1 MYDYITGVVTAIY
14 PTYVVLD
21 NQGLGFQIF
30 VANPFRWQQQLQQTC
45 TLYVHQVV
53 REDAHLLY
61 GFGTREEKNLFL
73 KLIGVSGIGPKSA
86 LSILATDD
94 HDGFLDAVSQANT
107 AYLMKFPGVGKKT
120 AAQIVLD
127 LRDKVTV
134 DPSVDAA
141 RLTGGRAQTQHNQII
156 EETRAA
162 LLGLGYAEREL
173 KKVLGQLN
181 QTDWTS
187 TEEALRQAFKLLL
200 N

>member
-73 KLIGVSGIGPKSA
+73 KLIGVSGS
-86 LSILATDD
+86 
-94 HDGFLDAVSQANT
+94 N
-107 AYLMKFPGVGKKT
+107 
-120 AAQIVLD
+120 
-127 LRDKVTV
+127 
-134 DPSVDAA
+134 
-141 RLTGGRAQTQHNQII
+141 
-156 EETRAA
+156 
-162 LLGLGYAEREL
+162 
-173 KKVLGQLN
+173 
-181 QTDWTS
+181 
-187 TEEALRQAFKLLL
+187 
-200 N
+200 

>member
-1 MYDYITGVVTAIY
+1 
-14 PTYVVLD
+14 
-21 NQGLGFQIF
+21 
-30 VANPFRWQQQLQQTC
+30 
-45 TLYVHQVV
+45 
-53 REDAHLLY
+53 
-61 GFGTREEKNLFL
+61 
-73 KLIGVSGIGPKSA
+73 
-86 LSILATDD
+86 
-94 HDGFLDAVSQANT
+94 
-107 AYLMKFPGVGKKT
+107 MKFPGVGKKT

-134 DPSVDAA
+134 DPSVDTA
-141 RLTGGRAQTQHNQII
+141 RLTGERAQTQHNQII